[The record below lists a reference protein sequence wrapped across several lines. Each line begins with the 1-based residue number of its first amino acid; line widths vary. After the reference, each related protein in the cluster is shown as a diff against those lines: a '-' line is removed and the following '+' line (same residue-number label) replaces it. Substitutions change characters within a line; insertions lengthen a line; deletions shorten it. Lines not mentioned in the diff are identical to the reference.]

1 MLLALAFPGADL
13 ASVLRADIAGEFGNL
28 ERPVSDHIDVD
39 WLKKVIGTVLA
50 LALVMGAC
58 GGGEPGVELSELAAA
73 GREATLAKGCSAC
86 HGEDGEGVVGP
97 SWQGLYGSV
106 VELEGGASTVVDDEY
121 LRRAILDPEYERVID
136 AAVVMPP
143 STLSDSEVEAVITY
157 IKELQ

>member
-1 MLLALAFPGADL
+1 MLLALAFPGADPAPAL
-13 ASVLRADIAGEFGNL
+13 PANIVGEFGNL
-28 ERPVSDHIDVD
+28 DRPSCDLIDVD
-39 WLKKVIGTVLA
+39 WLKKVIGTVLVF
-50 LALVMGAC
+50 ALVIGAC
-58 GGGEPGVELSELAAA
+58 GGAEPGFELSELGAA

-106 VELEGGASTVVDDEY
+106 VELEGGGSAAVDDEY
-121 LRRAILDPEYERVID
+121 LRRAILDPEYEIVID

-143 STLSDSEVEAVITY
+143 STLSASEVEAVIVY

>member
-1 MLLALAFPGADL
+1 M
-13 ASVLRADIAGEFGNL
+13 N
-28 ERPVSDHIDVD
+28 
-39 WLKKVIGTVLA
+39 WLKNVIGIVLVFA
-50 LALVMGAC
+50 IFVGAC
-58 GGGEPGVELSELAAA
+58 GGAEPAIELSELATV

-106 VELEGGASTVVDDEY
+106 VELEGGASAVVDDEY
-121 LRRAILDPEYERVID
+121 LRRAILDPEYEIVLD

-143 STLSDSEVEAVITY
+143 STLSVSEVEAVIAY